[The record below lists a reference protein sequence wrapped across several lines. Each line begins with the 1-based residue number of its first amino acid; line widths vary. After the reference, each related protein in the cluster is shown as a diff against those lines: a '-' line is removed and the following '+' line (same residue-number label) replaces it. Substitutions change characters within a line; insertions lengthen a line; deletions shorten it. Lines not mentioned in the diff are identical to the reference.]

1 MTAAAAP
8 AIDDK
13 LLANVADGHKWSFIV
28 AALAKRVLQI
38 PGIKPADRLRV
49 LERLNSLT
57 DDWFTADMLAGIA
70 PMCDTGYAIFKE
82 AKSLDAAQDNTHC
95 QASFEVLATLKVFR
109 HFCTLNPSIL
119 AAIKQRAADR
129 QDRHAAP
136 QPAETPPPRPPTAMG
151 AAQFAHMQRRSNG
164 TPAQHRSH
172 LPPDQ
177 INRMGGGLPDWT
189 YDSEKDNA

>member
-13 LLANVADGHKWSFIV
+13 LLANVADGHRWSFIV
-28 AALAKRVLQI
+28 AALAKRGLQI

-109 HFCTLNPSIL
+109 HFCTLNPSIM
-119 AAIKQRAADR
+119 AAIKQRAVWPAGPARSTAADR
-129 QDRHAAP
+129 NTAAASADRNGRCAVRSHATPLERHAGTTQVASP
-136 QPAETPPPRPPTAMG
+136 DFGPDKPHGRRPPK
-151 AAQFAHMQRRSNG
+151 
-164 TPAQHRSH
+164 
-172 LPPDQ
+172 LD
-177 INRMGGGLPDWT
+177 L
-189 YDSEKDNA
+189 

>member
-1 MTAAAAP
+1 MTAAVAQTT
-8 AIDDK
+8 DDE
-13 LLANVADGHKWSFIV
+13 LCVQVSDGHKWSFIV
-28 AALAKRVLQI
+28 AALTKRTLQI
-38 PGIKPADRLRV
+38 PGIKPADRLRL
-49 LERLNSLT
+49 LERLNGLT
-57 DDWFTADMLAGIA
+57 DDWFTADMLAGIE

-82 AKSLDAAQDNTHC
+82 AKSVDAAQDNTHC
-95 QASFEVLATLKVFR
+95 QASLEVLARLKVFR

-119 AAIKQRAADR
+119 AAIKHRAADR

-136 QPAETPPPRPPTAMG
+136 PPTETPPPRPQTVMG
-151 AAQFAHMQRRSNG
+151 AAQFALSQRRSNG

-177 INRMGGGLPDWT
+177 INRMGGGLPDWS